1 MTKKFIILCGR
12 YRFFF
17 FLIVLPWFGHVF
29 SNKGRFGHK
38 RKLPGFFYF
47 LMWIPDFPFKK
58 IPPRPVGI
66 PWESKPPN
74 VAPQKKL
81 VPPMPLRTNS
91 RSRHTGCPLPML
103 PATAFDV
110 DRQLVHLKSWSV
122 IQIWCESKYGEPLM
136 GGMLQFQHW
145 KNRFKTA
152 LTGWILVDR
161 NFWTNIIKSWLE
173 HGRTLVNHC
182 EEDESSLFSE
192 HQTNLRTEENVV
204 FQPLEASGAVSANY
218 SPPGN

>member
-1 MTKKFIILCGR
+1 
-12 YRFFF
+12 
-17 FLIVLPWFGHVF
+17 
-29 SNKGRFGHK
+29 
-38 RKLPGFFYF
+38 
-47 LMWIPDFPFKK
+47 MWIPDFPNKK

-122 IQIWCESKYGEPLM
+122 IQIWCESIYGEPLM

-145 KNRFKTA
+145 KNRLKTA
-152 LTGWILVDR
+152 LTGWIWLIGISEPTSSCHDLNSE
-161 NFWTNIIKSWLE
+161 NFGKPLWGGWIFIVFLTSNQPEDWGKRRLPTPGSFRCCLGKLLPSRELTYPIQSQL
-173 HGRTLVNHC
+173 GRW
-182 EEDESSLFSE
+182 
-192 HQTNLRTEENVV
+192 
-204 FQPLEASGAVSANY
+204 VSF
-218 SPPGN
+218 PFGGIC